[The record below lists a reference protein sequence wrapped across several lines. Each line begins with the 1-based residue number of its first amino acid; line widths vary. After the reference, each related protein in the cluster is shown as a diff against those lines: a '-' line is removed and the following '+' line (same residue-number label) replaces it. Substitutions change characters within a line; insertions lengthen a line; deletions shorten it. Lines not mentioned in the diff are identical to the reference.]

1 MKRWLTA
8 LFLPLLLM
16 ILTLPALAEEPTPT
30 PGPFQSMLTPV
41 PGVPTPMPEPFQLM
55 LTPVPGVPTAKAGNM
70 APVSYV
76 EMLIH
81 SQTQQ
86 AEPLFAEVSGMWYR
100 KPDSPETPLV
110 GDAVYFHVDGTCA
123 LYDAAYDEVHA
134 DEIDTLTLRSTGV
147 WAAAGDMLYVA
158 TEDELLTILVQVM
171 NWPDWEYNEGLRIGE
186 GAYLPT
192 TPQAANV
199 PFEEVIPAEIQ
210 GYLHDWY
217 GDYVLEGYA
226 ELPDVGGKPLSFVL
240 LRAEEGRKVICY
252 AWNGTR
258 WDMMNTWWG
267 VPQGDW
273 AQVGLTVRKEG
284 VSGENSLW
292 YDPAI
297 HDYEFPDGPAVGVW
311 TSNDETIQERV
322 EYVWEDGNYAGF
334 KLSHYGDDP
343 LTMVDVLGGDL
354 IFYNISSGY
363 EGRMHYLLDRDARA
377 VDFYDL
383 PREMTDVRIMG
394 ESEPPLPESIKPDMM
409 SKQPFLEKQDVA
421 LRPDQ
426 YTVYMGPGATYD
438 ALGTLDLQSP
448 TESGAAQNSTKRAGK
463 WVQVFG
469 EYEGWLLIHYAE
481 SAERYHFGWITAD
494 ALVPGQVIKLLR
506 FHFGDI
512 MSTDPHSPL
521 TDDPLNSRTPLF
533 TPTSS
538 ESVEIEYLAQLGEN
552 YSYVRV
558 KENGKTWWGFMYTWT
573 MGHG

>member
-8 LFLPLLLM
+8 LFLSLLM
-16 ILTLPALAEEPTPT
+16 MTLTLPALAEDPTPT
-30 PGPFQSMLTPV
+30 PGHFQLMLTPV
-41 PGVPTPMPEPFQLM
+41 PSVLTSTPGPYQSM
-55 LTPVPGVPTAKAGNM
+55 LTPVPGVPTAKAGDM
-70 APVSYV
+70 SPESYV
-76 EMLIH
+76 KLLMLT
-81 SQTQQ
+81 QPQQ
-86 AEPLFAEVSGMWYR
+86 AEPLFAEVSGMWCR

-110 GDAVYFHVDGTCA
+110 GDGVYFHVDGTCA
-123 LYDAAYDEVHA
+123 LYDATYD
-134 DEIDTLTLRSTGV
+134 DEIDTLALRATGV
-147 WAAAGDMLYVA
+147 WAVAGDMLYVA
-158 TEDELLTILVQVM
+158 TEDELLTIPVRVM

-186 GAYLPT
+186 GAYLPI
-192 TPQAANV
+192 TPQEADL
-199 PFEEVIPAEIQ
+199 PIEEVIPAGVREN
-210 GYLHDWY
+210 LHDWY
-217 GDYVLEGYA
+217 PNGVIEGYA
-226 ELPDVGGKPLSFVL
+226 ELPDVGGTPMSFA
-240 LRAEEGRKVICY
+240 LRQAEEGREVICY
-252 AWNGTR
+252 AWDGTQ
-258 WDMMNTWWG
+258 WCMENTWWG

-284 VSGENSLW
+284 VSRENALW
-292 YDPAI
+292 YDPDI
-297 HDYEFPDGPAVGVW
+297 HDYEFPGGPAVGVW
-311 TSNDETIQERV
+311 TSNGETIQERV

-377 VDFYDL
+377 VGFYGL

-394 ESEPPLPESIKPDMM
+394 ESEPPLPESIKPEMM

-421 LRPDQ
+421 LQPDQ
-426 YTVYMGPGATYD
+426 YTVYTGPGATYD
-438 ALGTLDLQSP
+438 VLGTLDLQFP
-448 TESGAAQNSTKRAGK
+448 TASGAAQSNTKKTSTSE

-494 ALVPGQVIKLLR
+494 ALAPGQVIKLLR
-506 FHFGDI
+506 FHFGDFV
-512 MSTDPHSPL
+512 STEPHSPL

-538 ESVEIEYLAQLGEN
+538 EGVEIEYLAQLGEN

>member
-8 LFLPLLLM
+8 LFLPLSLLMM
-16 ILTLPALAEEPTPT
+16 ILTLPALAEEPTST
-30 PGPFQSMLTPV
+30 TGPFQSMLTPV
-41 PGVPTPMPEPFQLM
+41 PGVPT
-55 LTPVPGVPTAKAGNM
+55 AKAGDM
-70 APVSYV
+70 SPKSYV
-76 EMLIH
+76 EMLIR

-86 AEPLFAEVSGMWYR
+86 AEPLFTEVSGMWYWN
-100 KPDSPETPLV
+100 PDSPETPL
-110 GDAVYFHVDGTCA
+110 GGGVYFHVDGTCA

-134 DEIDTLTLRSTGV
+134 DEIDTLTLRAVGV
-147 WAAAGDMLYVA
+147 WTVAGDMLYIAV
-158 TEDELLTILVQVM
+158 EDKLLTIPVRVM

-192 TPQAANV
+192 TPQDANV
-199 PFEEVIPAEIQ
+199 PIEEVIPAEVQ
-210 GYLHDWY
+210 ENLHNLYPD
-217 GDYVLEGYA
+217 GVIEGYA
-226 ELPDVGGKPLSFVL
+226 ELPDVGGTPLSFA
-240 LRAEEGRKVICY
+240 LRQAEEGRKIICY
-252 AWNGTR
+252 AWDGTR
-258 WDMMNTWWG
+258 WDMTNTWWG
-267 VPQGDW
+267 VPQGEW
-273 AQVGLTVRKEG
+273 PEVWLTVRKDG

-297 HDYEFPDGPAVGVW
+297 HDYEFPDGPAIGVW
-311 TSNDETIQERV
+311 TSNGETIEERV
-322 EYVWEDGNYAGF
+322 EYVWEDGNDAGF
-334 KLSHYGDDP
+334 KLFHYGDDP

-363 EGRMHYLLDRDARA
+363 EGRMHYFFDRDARA
-377 VDFYDL
+377 VAFYGL
-383 PREMTDVRIMG
+383 PREMTDVRVMG
-394 ESEPPLPESIKPDMM
+394 ESEPPLPESIKPEMM
-409 SKQPFLEKQDVA
+409 SKQPFLEKQDVT

-426 YTVYMGPGATYD
+426 YTVYAGPGVTYD
-438 ALGTLDLQSP
+438 VWGTLDLRAH
-448 TESGAAQNSTKRAGK
+448 TESGAAQNGAKKASE

-494 ALVPGQVIKLLR
+494 ALAPGQVIKLLR

-512 MSTDPHSPL
+512 VTTEPHSPL

-533 TPTSS
+533 TPISS
-538 ESVEIEYLAQLGEN
+538 DEVEIEYLAQLGEN

>member
-16 ILTLPALAEEPTPT
+16 MILTLPALAEEPTPT
-30 PGPFQSMLTPV
+30 SEQ
-41 PGVPTPMPEPFQLM
+41 FQLT
-55 LTPVPGVPTAKAGNM
+55 LTPVPGVPTAKAGDM
-70 APVSYV
+70 SPESYV
-76 EMLIH
+76 EMLIR

-100 KPDSPETPLV
+100 KPDSPETPLA
-110 GDAVYFHVDGTCA
+110 GDGVYFHVDGTCA

-134 DEIDTLTLRSTGV
+134 DEIDKLTLRATGV
-147 WAAAGDMLYVA
+147 WAVAGNMLYVT
-158 TEDELLTILVQVM
+158 TEDELLTIPVRVM
-171 NWPDWEYNEGLRIGE
+171 DWPDWEYNEGLRIGE

-192 TPQAANV
+192 TPRGANV
-199 PFEEVIPAEIQ
+199 PIEEVTPAEIQ

-217 GDYVLEGYA
+217 GGYVLEGYA
-226 ELPDVGGKPLSFVL
+226 ELPDVDGKPLSFTL
-240 LRAEEGRKVICY
+240 LRAEEGRKIICY
-252 AWNGTR
+252 AWDGTQ

-273 AQVGLTVRKEG
+273 AQVGLTVRKDG

-292 YDPAI
+292 YDPDI

-334 KLSHYGDDP
+334 KLFHYGDDP

-394 ESEPPLPESIKPDMM
+394 ESEPPLPESIKPEMM
-409 SKQPFLEKQDVA
+409 SKQPFLEKQDVT

-438 ALGTLDLQSP
+438 ALGTLDLRSP
-448 TESGAAQNSTKRAGK
+448 TESGAAQKGTKKASE

-469 EYEGWLLIHYAE
+469 EYEGWLLIHCAE
-481 SAERYHFGWITAD
+481 SAERYHFGWIPAD
-494 ALVPGQVIKLLR
+494 ALAPGQVIKLLR
-506 FHFGDI
+506 FHFGDFV
-512 MSTDPHSPL
+512 STEPHSPL

-533 TPTSS
+533 TPISS
-538 ESVEIEYLAQLGEN
+538 DEVEIEYLAQLGEN